1 MQPDVTQKP
10 ENAPDAGAPEVA
22 EPVGQAVPAG
32 PTDEPGARSTTPD
45 GEPSARP
52 SRRRRAWAWLQHY
65 ARRFSTTGL
74 VLALLFFCY
83 SLTPSLI
90 PRAWYYQ
97 ALITGMSMVGGYG
110 IGAFVEWFALKVGLR
125 IRWSPRVSR
134 IAWWVLGAATIVLVP
149 LFLVLGARW
158 QHELRA
164 LFGMPE
170 QAPANDVAVVFVAVL
185 IAIGVLQLG
194 RALRRVAQWVSL
206 LVDNIMPKPIARFL
220 SGVIVAVVVV
230 LLFNGVIWA
239 GALHMLNNVYA
250 SANEQI
256 DPKLAPPTSPDR
268 SGSPESGSS
277 WESLG
282 AEGRRFVALGPTQAE
297 LTEFAAGGDVID
309 PADVQEPIRVY
320 AGLDPEGDLDAT
332 AQRVVDELDRTNAWD
347 RSVLVVA
354 TTTGTGW
361 VDPGMSSS
369 LELMHGGDTAIAS
382 MQYSYL
388 PSWIS
393 FVGDR
398 STPPNAGKA
407 LYEAVYEA
415 WSKQPEDSRPRLM
428 AFGISLGSFGAQ
440 GAFSGLQDMTTRTD
454 GAMFVGTPNF
464 TPNWTDFTT
473 HRDAGS
479 LEYSPVY
486 EEGAQVRWGTEVS
499 SAANIWSVP
508 GTWETPRVVYVQHAS
523 DGVTW
528 WSPTTLW
535 SEPDWMREPRGPD
548 VLDAVE
554 WRPVVTFWQLT
565 GDLFVAAASDIPAGH
580 GHVYYLEYADGWSAL
595 NAPDGWD
602 EDDTLRLKEQMLT
615 KQPAASSSTG

>member
-1 MQPDVTQKP
+1 
-10 ENAPDAGAPEVA
+10 
-22 EPVGQAVPAG
+22 
-32 PTDEPGARSTTPD
+32 
-45 GEPSARP
+45 
-52 SRRRRAWAWLQHY
+52 
-65 ARRFSTTGL
+65 
-74 VLALLFFCY
+74 
-83 SLTPSLI
+83 
-90 PRAWYYQ
+90 
-97 ALITGMSMVGGYG
+97 
-110 IGAFVEWFALKVGLR
+110 
-125 IRWSPRVSR
+125 
-134 IAWWVLGAATIVLVP
+134 
-149 LFLVLGARW
+149 
-158 QHELRA
+158 
-164 LFGMPE
+164 
-170 QAPANDVAVVFVAVL
+170 
-185 IAIGVLQLG
+185 
-194 RALRRVAQWVSL
+194 
-206 LVDNIMPKPIARFL
+206 
-220 SGVIVAVVVV
+220 VVV

-297 LTEFAAGGDVID
+297 LTEFAAGGDVVD

-369 LELMHGGDTAIAS
+369 FELMHGGDTAIAS

-415 WSKQPEDSRPRLM
+415 WSKQPEDSRPQLM

-548 VLDAVE
+548 VLDAVQ

>member
-239 GALHMLNNVYA
+239 GVLHMLNNVYA

-309 PADVQEPIRVY
+309 PADVQETIRVY

-415 WSKQPEDSRPRLM
+415 WSKQPEDSRPQLM